1 MSELEIILTGLREI
15 RSELW
20 VADIQRVPSDDAIIM
35 DHVRTALVQTETLIK
50 SLSAKESR

>member
-1 MSELEIILTGLREI
+1 MSDAEILTNLQAI

-35 DHVRTALVQTETLIK
+35 DHVRTALVQTETLIE
-50 SLSAKESR
+50 SLSAKVGK